1 MFRTMSGYKAQVN
14 DLTILVISEFNE
26 WRVLLHG
33 PGTIVH
39 GSRQFSEEKAKEH
52 AIAITREYAHD
63 RRHED
68 LPNAAEWQWTP
79 TAEDDWL
86 VWR

>member
-1 MFRTMSGYKAQVN
+1 MFRTMSGYKAQFN
-14 DLTILVISEFNE
+14 DLTVLVISEFNE
-26 WRVLLHG
+26 WRVLVHG
-33 PGTIVH
+33 PATLVH
-39 GSRQFSEEKAKEH
+39 GSRQFTEEKAKEH
-52 AIAITREYAHD
+52 AIAIAQEYSHD

-68 LPNAAEWQWTP
+68 LPAATEWKWTP

>member
-1 MFRTMSGYKAQVN
+1 MFRTMSGYKSQVS
-14 DLTILVISEFNE
+14 DLTVLVISEFDE

-33 PGTIVH
+33 PGTVVH
-39 GSRQFSEEKAKEH
+39 GSRQISEQKAKEH
-52 AIAITREYAHD
+52 AIAVAREYAHD

-68 LPNAAEWQWTP
+68 LPAATDWKWIP
-79 TAEDDWL
+79 TTEEDWL